1 MPGSFNSSIGTEL
14 ASLRALGATRR
25 RVSSRERLIRERRD
39 TTLVPH
45 KPQGEAGSSEDWG
58 ADD

>member
-25 RVSSRERLIRERRD
+25 RVSAPERLIRERRES
-39 TTLVPH
+39 LVPRN
-45 KPQGEAGSSEDWG
+45 PQGDAGSSEDWG

>member
-1 MPGSFNSSIGTEL
+1 MPGSFNSSIGTEV

-25 RVSSRERLIRERRD
+25 RVSARERLIRERRD
-39 TTLVPH
+39 TTLAPR
-45 KPQGEAGSSEDWG
+45 KPQGEAGSAEDWG

>member
-14 ASLRALGATRR
+14 AALRALAATRR
-25 RVSSRERLIRERRD
+25 RLSARERLIRERRD
-39 TTLVPH
+39 TTLVPR
-45 KPQGEAGSSEDWG
+45 KPQGEAGSAEDWG

>member
-25 RVSSRERLIRERRD
+25 RVSARERLARERREPA
-39 TTLVPH
+39 LVSQ
-45 KPQGEAGSSEDWG
+45 KPQGEPRSAEDWG